1 MASTPQGARLTEA
14 HRQAQL
20 QVRNQFLV
28 EFLAMWALLD
38 SERLDET
45 GPGWVQAVA
54 RAVSTYR
61 QLSAAV
67 GTRYFHDFAAIEAPS
82 SATRPNA
89 PLTPPPPAAPHTGR
103 PPRQTGRTN
112 TRARERRTDGSRA
125 GKRPREDV
133 IPSPRESRVKFEL
146 DERALFR
153 PTEDRTRIEIPRI
166 DWTREDRA
174 TKVSLTV
181 TGPVAQ
187 KAKRGRG
194 KSVAQARDES
204 FVEAAG
210 AAARHVL
217 TGGRQSVLRLAQD
230 DMRLQGY
237 IRVTDSNPC
246 YFCAMLA
253 SRGPVYR
260 TPKRAGPNVRGP
272 RNANAG
278 VPFIGDGTAKVHDNC
293 ACTFEPVYTTDTIWP
308 GRGREFQQLWNDHI
322 RGKFSGD
329 EAIREWRRVYTR
341 LQREGQRAIA

>member
-1 MASTPQGARLTEA
+1 MASTPEGARLTEA

-54 RAVSTYR
+54 RAVTTYR

-67 GTRYFHDFAAIEAPS
+67 GTRYFRDFAAIEAPS
-82 SATRPNA
+82 SAVRPNA

-103 PPRQTGRTN
+103 PPRNSKLAASSSKTGSNHR
-112 TRARERRTDGSRA
+112 RADGSRS
-125 GKRPREDV
+125 GKRPRGDV
-133 IPSPRESRVKFEL
+133 IPSPRESRVKFEI

-153 PTEDRTRIEIPRI
+153 PTEDRTRIEIPPI

-181 TGPVAQ
+181 TGPVGQ
-187 KAKRGRG
+187 KAKRARG
-194 KSVAQARDES
+194 KPVTQARDES

-210 AAARHVL
+210 AATRHVL
-217 TGGRQSVLRLAQD
+217 TGGRQSLLTLLDEDPRVIGWA
-230 DMRLQGY
+230 
-237 IRVTDSNPC
+237 RVTDGDPC
-246 YFCAMLA
+246 AFCAMLSGRGIVYKTKESA
-253 SRGPVYR
+253 SF
-260 TPKRAGPNVRGP
+260 RA
-272 RNANAG
+272 
-278 VPFIGDGTAKVHDNC
+278 HDNC
-293 ACTFEPVYTTDTIWP
+293 ACVAEPAYSRSAPLP
-308 GRGREFQQLWNDHI
+308 GRGAEFQKLWNENI
-322 RGKFSGD
+322 RGKFSGA
-329 EAIREWRRVYTR
+329 EARREWRRLHER